1 MQYPGRVIKAGETD
15 PALVRAIRVQLN
27 HRLGYAPR
35 SAARLDERAPAFN
48 EAVVQAVRQ
57 FQARN
62 VDHNGR
68 SLKQDGRIGPI
79 TWEVLFDSQ
88 SVPSIV
94 KATDS
99 YLGRMVQI
107 ALGEAARE
115 VREVPA
121 NSNRGPRVEE
131 YQKRAKSRP
140 GLAWCCSFVYW
151 CMDEAAVAMAH
162 RNPMIRTA
170 GCLDHWNRATTTSAR
185 RIKKAQALESPAL
198 LAPGMIF
205 IMDHGG
211 GFGHTGIIAEVNGGF
226 LSTVEGNTDASRT
239 REGGGVYRLT
249 RKIGEINL
257 GYIDYAGLPVA

>member
-1 MQYPGRVIKAGETD
+1 MQYPGRVIRAGEAN
-15 PALVRAIRVQLN
+15 PAIVRAIRIQLN
-27 HRLGYAPR
+27 QRLGLAPR
-35 SAARLDERAPAFN
+35 NAARLDERAPAFD
-48 EAVVQAVRQ
+48 EALVQAVRQ

-62 VDHNGR
+62 VDPDGR
-68 SLKQDGRIGPI
+68 PLTQDGRIGPI
-79 TWEVLFDSQ
+79 TWEVLFGGQ
-88 SVPSIV
+88 SVPSAV
-94 KATDS
+94 TAKDT
-99 YLGRMVQI
+99 YLGRMLQI
-107 ALGEAARE
+107 ALAEADHQ

-151 CMDEAAVAMAH
+151 CMDEAAIGMVR

-170 GCLDHWNRATTTSAR
+170 GCLDHWNRAPTVGAR
-185 RIKKAQALESPAL
+185 RVKKAQALANPGL
-198 LAPGMIF
+198 LTPGMIF
-205 IMDHGG
+205 VMDHGG

-226 LSTVEGNTDASRT
+226 LATVEGNTDASRT

-257 GYIDYAGLPVA
+257 GYIDYAGLPPS